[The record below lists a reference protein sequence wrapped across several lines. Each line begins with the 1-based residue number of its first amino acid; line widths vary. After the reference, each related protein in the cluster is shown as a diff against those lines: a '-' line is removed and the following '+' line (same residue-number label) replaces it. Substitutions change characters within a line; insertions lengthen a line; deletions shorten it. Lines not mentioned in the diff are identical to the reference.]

1 MKKFLLILSFFLCF
15 SPFYSQTLM
24 NETFTVLPKDVYIG
38 DLIEIRYSFTTNINL
53 TDDLSLELTLPES
66 SDYQINSVTLSG
78 TNGNYTLQISCIP
91 WKVGNIDIPKIDL
104 SEYSETVTTSFAI
117 DIPSIT
123 VLSIV
128 EQTEK
133 KDIRPIIA
141 PQLIPGT
148 TWIIYIGI
156 IIIIL
161 LVVLLVYFLLH
172 AKSIVTKYRD
182 FSINRVAK
190 RNLRKT
196 TKQLKKLNKKA
207 TKYTDKDFAKAL
219 SQISRQFLTTRFSKN
234 FYSVSSSKIYQ
245 EINEVFCDLLP
256 DEIIEKIETI
266 SNILSRC
273 DYIRFSGEETDSAK
287 LSFTERSELTFSLI
301 EAFTILA
308 NQRSIEC

>member
-1 MKKFLLILSFFLCF
+1 MKKFLLALSFFLCF
-15 SPFYSQTLM
+15 SAFYSQTLM
-24 NETFTVLPKDVYIG
+24 NENFTVLPKDVYIG

-53 TDDLSLELTLPES
+53 TDDLRLEINLPES
-66 SDYQINSVTLSG
+66 PDYQINAATLSG

-91 WKVGNIDIPKIDL
+91 WKIGSIDIPKINL
-104 SEYSETVTTSFAI
+104 AEYSDTITTSFAI

-128 EQTEK
+128 ERTEK

-148 TWIIYIGI
+148 TWVIYIGI
-156 IIIIL
+156 IAIL
-161 LVVLLVYFLLH
+161 LLLGLFVYFLLH
-172 AKSIVTKYRD
+172 AKTITSKYRD
-182 FSINRVAK
+182 FSINWVAK

-207 TKYTDKDFAKAL
+207 VKYADKDFAKAL

-234 FYSVSSSKIYQ
+234 FNSVSSSKIYQ

-256 DEIIEKIETI
+256 NEIIDKIEII

-273 DYIRFSGEETDSAK
+273 DYVRFSGEETDTAK
-287 LSFTERSELTFSLI
+287 LSLTERSEHTFSLI
-301 EAFTILA
+301 EAFTVLA